1 MLSGRGLCDE
11 LISRTEESYRLWCV
25 VCDLETSRM
34 RRSWAA
40 APQQKKK
47 TPIQNYS
54 MFRLT
59 YVTSFREYA
68 QRSCLVKNTV
78 ELGYYDLELCDSSAV
93 KLYFLW
99 Y

>member
-1 MLSGRGLCDE
+1 
-11 LISRTEESYRLWCV
+11 
-25 VCDLETSRM
+25 
-34 RRSWAA
+34 
-40 APQQKKK
+40 
-47 TPIQNYS
+47 